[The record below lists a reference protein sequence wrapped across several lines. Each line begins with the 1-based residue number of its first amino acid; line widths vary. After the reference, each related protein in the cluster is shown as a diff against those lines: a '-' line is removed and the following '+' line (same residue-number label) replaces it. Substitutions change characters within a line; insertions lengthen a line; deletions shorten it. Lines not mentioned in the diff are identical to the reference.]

1 MSVIV
6 VVVIIIIIIISS
18 IKHLACSFL
27 YNIAQFILYSKKK
40 KKIITCQLIEVSFC
54 HWDMFNIPKLFFS
67 SLRSFFCVWN

>member
-6 VVVIIIIIIISS
+6 VVVIIIIIIIIISS

-54 HWDMFNIPKLFFS
+54 H
-67 SLRSFFCVWN
+67 